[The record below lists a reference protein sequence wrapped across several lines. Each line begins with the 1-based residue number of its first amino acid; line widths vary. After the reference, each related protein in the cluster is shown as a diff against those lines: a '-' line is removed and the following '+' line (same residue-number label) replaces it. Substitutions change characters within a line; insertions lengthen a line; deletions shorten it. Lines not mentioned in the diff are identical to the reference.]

1 MIQKVGDILNIY
13 ICSYLQNNAPK
24 NKGENMENNKSYY
37 VKNMLSGLVTVVV
50 ARNRYLAIK
59 KGIDYFGV
67 KQVRFLSR

>member
-1 MIQKVGDILNIY
+1 
-13 ICSYLQNNAPK
+13 
-24 NKGENMENNKSYY
+24 MENGKRYY

-50 ARNRYLAIK
+50 AENRYLAIR

>member
-1 MIQKVGDILNIY
+1 
-13 ICSYLQNNAPK
+13 
-24 NKGENMENNKSYY
+24 MENNKSYY